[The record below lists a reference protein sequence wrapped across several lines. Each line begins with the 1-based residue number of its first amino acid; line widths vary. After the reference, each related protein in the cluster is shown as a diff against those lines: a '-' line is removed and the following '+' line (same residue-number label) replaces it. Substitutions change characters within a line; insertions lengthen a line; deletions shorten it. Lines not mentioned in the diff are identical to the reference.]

1 MVLYVFWQSNPPT
14 VVKKCKF
21 RHLTLAHDSD
31 LERPWSHHSRRPVFA
46 KRWLWSGNLEAP
58 GAKFGLFIQPKTK
71 TNTCHE
77 AHLYQY
83 EYYLFQSNNTGKI
96 CNICTL
102 GNLVCSQVALKMSPV
117 FPSLGHHCRNHG
129 RHDPH
134 WTLATSQVI
143 LLLCTTQPWYKWTA
157 DEPAQFEDK
166 QHHYPTICWGVF
178 GSLSIL

>member
-1 MVLYVFWQSNPPT
+1 MVLYVFWQSNPPA

-21 RHLTLAHDSD
+21 HHLTLAHDSD

-83 EYYLFQSNNTGKI
+83 HLFQSNNTGKI
-96 CNICTL
+96 CN
-102 GNLVCSQVALKMSPV
+102 NLQYLHLWKSTVP
-117 FPSLGHHCRNHG
+117 PSGSKN
-129 RHDPH
+129 
-134 WTLATSQVI
+134 
-143 LLLCTTQPWYKWTA
+143 
-157 DEPAQFEDK
+157 EPSMAQFGKSWRESWLTWSSLNPR
-166 QHHYPTICWGVF
+166 HFTSHTLPLRNPTLVQVNRRWTGPVWGQTA
-178 GSLSIL
+178 SLSDNLLWCPLVV